1 MKKRPSTCPLRFSLQ
16 SSSPSIV
23 TWMKVAAISLINIK
37 RHSLSRICRTHP
49 WLQAFKVY
57 LEYRFVPLSRYSKN
71 SLPPSTTK
79 KVKAIQTKLA
89 VDCSKMACRR
99 ARARPNYPSL
109 RWLIWETWRRSEA
122 PAMLNRVGRWRTR
135 SKHNTNSTIRRLLL
149 KAAVAMV
156 KVSDGEWIHSTRAL
170 TKWNRLRL
178 EWILRDTSRWRALSS
193 IFINS
198 FPKARTLKK
207 INQQLPQSSSINA
220 SNFVWTE
227 ERLARPRYRNRKV
240 INRVSRRRT
249 WHHLSKSS
257 KRLERI
263 KEARK
268 AWMKTAAVSSNYP
281 IAWISAR
288 VAHSYPALSSKAAG
302 L

>member
-79 KVKAIQTKLA
+79 KVTAIQTKLA

-156 KVSDGEWIHSTRAL
+156 KVSDGGWIHSTRAL

-178 EWILRDTSRWRALSS
+178 GWIPRDTSRWRALSS
-193 IFINS
+193 IFISS
-198 FPKARTLKK
+198 FLKARTEGR
-207 INQQLPQSSSINA
+207 LP
-220 SNFVWTE
+220 
-227 ERLARPRYRNRKV
+227 RPRYKNRKV
-240 INRVSRRRT
+240 LNRVSSRRT